1 MYPWLWF
8 WAPQTNLPWS
18 GDVIQQ
24 IDPTTSW
31 FFRGIRP
38 SAGDAEIEE
47 KAFSIASYGKQL
59 GLITEVLIDLAEQ
72 VGTKSAKS
80 AESMDRLKLIREAI
94 EQIKTAQRASRLS
107 DIASEV
113 AELKRKGGS
122 EYTELSRTLLPLLGA
137 PGA

>member
-8 WAPQTNLPWS
+8 WAPQMYFPWS
-18 GDVIQQ
+18 GDVLQQ

-31 FFRGIRP
+31 FFRGIQP

-47 KAFSIASYGKQL
+47 KAFSVASYGKQL

-72 VGTKSAKS
+72 VGTKSAES
-80 AESMDRLKLIREAI
+80 AESIDRLKLIREAI
-94 EQIKTAQRASRLS
+94 EQIKTEERASRMS
-107 DIASEV
+107 DIATQV

-122 EYTELSRTLLPLLGA
+122 EYAELSRTLLPLLGA

>member
-8 WAPQTNLPWS
+8 WAPQTYLPWS
-18 GDVIQQ
+18 GDVVQQ

-38 SAGDAEIEE
+38 SAGDGEMEE
-47 KAFSIASYGKQL
+47 KAFSVASYGKQL

-72 VGTKSAKS
+72 VGTKSAKA

-107 DIASEV
+107 DIATQV

>member
-8 WAPQTNLPWS
+8 WAPQVYFPWS
-18 GDVIQQ
+18 GDVLQQ

-31 FFRGIRP
+31 FFRGIQP

-47 KAFSIASYGKQL
+47 KAFSVASYGKQL

-72 VGTKSAKS
+72 VGTKSAES
-80 AESMDRLKLIREAI
+80 AESINRLKLIREAI
-94 EQIKTAQRASRLS
+94 EQIKTAERASRMS
-107 DIASEV
+107 DIATQV

-122 EYTELSRTLLPLLGA
+122 EYAELSRTLLPLLGA

>member
-8 WAPQTNLPWS
+8 WAPRVYLPWS
-18 GDVIQQ
+18 GDVAQEIE
-24 IDPTTSW
+24 PTTSW
-31 FFRGIRP
+31 FFQGIRP
-38 SAGDAEIEE
+38 SAGDAEIEQ
-47 KAFSIASYGKQL
+47 KAFLIASYGKQL

-94 EQIKTAQRASRLS
+94 EQVKTAERASRVS
-107 DIASEV
+107 DIATQV
-113 AELKRKGGS
+113 AEVKLKGGS
-122 EYTELSRTLLPLLGA
+122 EFAELSRRLLPLLGG

>member
-1 MYPWLWF
+1 MYF
-8 WAPQTNLPWS
+8 PWS
-18 GDVIQQ
+18 GDVVQQ
-24 IDPTTSW
+24 IDPTTT

-47 KAFSIASYGKQL
+47 KAFSIASYGTQL

-80 AESMDRLKLIREAI
+80 AESMDRLKLIRDSI
-94 EQIKTAQRASRLS
+94 EQIKTAVRASRAS
-107 DIASEV
+107 DIAIQV

-122 EYTELSRTLLPLLGA
+122 EYAELSRTLLPLLGA

>member
-8 WAPQTNLPWS
+8 WAPEMYFPWS
-18 GDVIQQ
+18 GDVVQQ

-31 FFRGIRP
+31 FFRGIQP

-72 VGTKSAKS
+72 VGTKSAES
-80 AESMDRLKLIREAI
+80 AESIDRLKLIREAI

-107 DIASEV
+107 DIATQV
-113 AELKRKGGS
+113 AEFKHRGGS
-122 EYTELSRTLLPLLGA
+122 EYAELSRTLLPLLGA